1 MSAPLLPA
9 LHLDVLYETDDR
21 GRIAA
26 VRGGNAAT
34 PLAHFFR
41 TATGNRW
48 LIGTVLP
55 EGTAA
60 RLDTAFADEPVL
72 EPGDWEHSAPRCL
85 EVVRNLLVPFRQV
98 DHASPEYRGPAYA
111 FPDDLPIIG
120 SAEEYAP
127 DSDVSRVASDLEWI
141 ATASEVERPI
151 VVVRDEDGR
160 VVSVCHAARATSEGA
175 EAGLD
180 TQPRSGPRAASRCT
194 AHRGRT
200 RRRAASLVGW
210 DSSCMARTGTSAS
223 RAGGLQPRARANIEA
238 RGGGD

>member
-21 GRIAA
+21 GRSAA

-141 ATASEVERPI
+141 ATASEVERPV

-160 VVSVCHAARATSEGA
+160 VVSVCHAARATPEGA

-180 TQPRSGPRAASRCT
+180 TTPGSRRRGYALAVTSRWAAEVRASGRIPLYSTSWENEASRGV
-194 AHRGRT
+194 A
-200 RRRAASLVGW
+200 RRL
-210 DSSCMARTGTSAS
+210 
-223 RAGGLQPRARANIEA
+223 GLILYGEDWHI
-238 RGGGD
+238 G